1 MTCASGQANAV
12 LLAAAVVVWPLRA
25 SAGSEMDEPSIVY
38 TLGLGA
44 LRRAGVTASR
54 AKRCDMFF
62 SKPSRGSATFSR
74 PRGAGLMGPPP
85 PHYDTS

>member
-1 MTCASGQANAV
+1 MRALVSGTTARGNDLRV
-12 LLAAAVVVWPLRA
+12 GPGECGAAGGCRRCVPF
-25 SAGSEMDEPSIVY
+25 SGNCGSEMDEPSIVY

-62 SKPSRGSATFSR
+62 LSRLADRRLSLREEPA
-74 PRGAGLMGPPP
+74 
-85 PHYDTS
+85 